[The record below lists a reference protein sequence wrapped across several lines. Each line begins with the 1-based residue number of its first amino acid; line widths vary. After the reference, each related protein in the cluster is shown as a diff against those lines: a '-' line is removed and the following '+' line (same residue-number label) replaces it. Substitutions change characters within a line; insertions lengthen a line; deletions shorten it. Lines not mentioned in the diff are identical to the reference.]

1 MSTTTLDQDIRNL
14 TGVGTWEWDLEKQ
27 SIVWSSDAYR
37 IFEIDPDSPIAP
49 SDMPRFRSVAAN
61 GVEANVLRE
70 ALRSGTPWKII
81 HPAVTARGR
90 EIWILSTGRA
100 ERVDG
105 RSVRLFG
112 LFQDVTDEQNAK
124 AELERSRILLEE
136 MSLLCGIGGWE
147 YDPATNRVL
156 WSKET
161 RRIHEVDDAFEP
173 TPESLRAF
181 FAPGALEIQ
190 AESVQRATMSG
201 ISSECEYDAITAK
214 GRTIRI
220 RSACRVEKCDG
231 HITRLVG
238 TVQDITRQRELE
250 RTLGRA
256 ENLLEDISQLTRV
269 GGWEVSI
276 PSGNLSWTSQL
287 RKIFEASDSFVPT
300 SQSMS
305 ELLTP
310 EALDLVNSAI
320 RDAALLSRAFEV
332 EFDAV
337 TLRGNAVR
345 LRSIGRPEQVD
356 GHTVRVVGTLEDVTA
371 KRKADAERQRYE
383 QLNEQVSRLSGI
395 GGWEFDLRTKETIWS
410 PQVRTIFEVGE
421 TFNPLL
427 EDHPK
432 FIAPE
437 SSEAVALARRRAVV
451 DGLPVELEY
460 QAITATGR
468 RIWVRHIYQAERING
483 RATRLFGTAQ
493 DVTAARAAQAEM
505 EVLHARLTAAIEA
518 AELRVWEIDL
528 ETGLLQGL
536 PYLPPTFAPPG
547 MTQPLSTA
555 MALDFLHP
563 EDRAEFEQQTSRVV
577 LQDQP
582 SVSRIRVRP
591 PGGSFRYIEI
601 RMRLSSASA
610 GPRKILGVSRDVTRD
625 VTLTDELVRK
635 QREAEEA
642 SLAKSQFVARMS
654 HEIRTPMSG
663 VIGMLEVLQRAE
675 VDQTK
680 HAHTVT
686 ALKSARD
693 LMSVLDDIIDVS
705 QLESRHLS
713 LDSAP
718 FSLSTVVNDVVALFC
733 ALARGKSL
741 TLAAAVEASVPE
753 WVMGD
758 ARRVRQVLTNLVGNA
773 VKFTDAGRVEV
784 AVSYD
789 ADQQVA
795 RCTVRD
801 TGAGIADDMVDRVF
815 DQFFQA
821 DSSTTRRHG
830 GSGLGLAISKQLVG
844 MMGGVIQVDSKLGEG
859 SAFHFTI
866 AAPVAVPPSPKH
878 VESLAFPTKKL
889 RVLVAE
895 DNPAMQQILR
905 ALLEAGGHQTTVVS
919 DGRDAVA
926 MAASQTFDAI
936 LMDVMM
942 PTMDGPTAAQRIR
955 ELGGRA
961 GGIPIIALTANAL
974 VGDRDRYLAAGMTDY
989 LSKPIDVEAL
999 YAALGKVTVSG

>member
-27 SIVWSSDAYR
+27 SIVWSSEAYR
-37 IFEIDPDSPIAP
+37 IFEIDPDSPVAP
-49 SDMPRFRSVAAN
+49 SDMPRFRSLAAN

-90 EIWILSTGRA
+90 EIWIRSTGRA

-147 YDPATNRVL
+147 YDPATNRVH
-156 WSKET
+156 WSNET

-173 TPESLRAF
+173 TPESLHVF

-190 AESVQRATMSG
+190 AESVQRATTSG
-201 ISSECEYDAITAK
+201 IPSDCEYDAITAR

-220 RSACRVEKCDG
+220 RSACRVEKSDG

-250 RTLGRA
+250 RTLGRT
-256 ENLLEDISQLTRV
+256 EGLLEDISQLTRV

-276 PSGNLSWTSQL
+276 PSGNPIWTSQV
-287 RKIFEASDSFVPT
+287 RRIFEASDSFVPT

-320 RDAALLSRAFEV
+320 RDAALLSRAFDV

-337 TLRGNAVR
+337 TVRGNQVR

-451 DGLPVELEY
+451 DGLPAELEY

-493 DVTAARAAQAEM
+493 DVTAERTAQAEM

-563 EDRAEFEQQTSRVV
+563 EDRAEFEQQASRVV

-582 SVSRIRVRP
+582 SVSRIRVRAA
-591 PGGSFRYIEI
+591 GGSFRYIEI

-635 QREAEEA
+635 QREAEES

-663 VIGMLEVLQRAE
+663 VIGMLEVLLRAE
-675 VDQTK
+675 VDEAK
-680 HAHTVT
+680 RAHAAT

-693 LMSVLDDIIDVS
+693 LMSVLDDIVDVS

-718 FSLSTVVNDVVALFC
+718 FSLSTVVNDVVSLFC
-733 ALARGKSL
+733 ALARDKSL
-741 TLAAAVEASVPE
+741 TLATAVEASVPE

-773 VKFTDAGRVEV
+773 VKFTDAGKVEI
-784 AVSYD
+784 AVRYD

-801 TGAGIADDMVDRVF
+801 TGAGIADDMVDKVF
-815 DQFFQA
+815 DQFFQV

-830 GSGLGLAISKQLVG
+830 GSGLGLAISKQLVS

-859 SAFHFTI
+859 SAFNFTI
-866 AAPVAVPPSPKH
+866 AAPVAVPPSPER
-878 VESLAFPTKKL
+878 VESQASPIKNL

-926 MAASQTFDAI
+926 MAASQTFDAV

-942 PTMDGPTAAQRIR
+942 PMMDGPTAAQRIR

-999 YAALGKVTVSG
+999 YAALGRVTFSG